1 MKSSKKRLIDI
12 ARELKVSTTTVSRAL
27 NGNPKVG
34 EVTRKAIV
42 DLAKAWEYRPNIHAL
57 SLKKKETDSLG
68 LIIPEFTHYF
78 FSLVMNGIEDVAN
91 KAGYH
96 LMMCTSKE
104 LYEKEKKST
113 QMLSDSMVDGFLIA
127 PAIESEDFAH
137 FHRLK
142 EDGYP
147 IVFFDRN
154 CEDLE
159 CPYVITDDFDGANQA
174 VSYLINSGCQN
185 ILHLK
190 GPESLHPAFTRFMG
204 YQNAHKENDLRVK
217 DGNIL
222 KWQNTEQQRKEQ
234 LKKILKKSKSIDGIF
249 AYNDYIA
256 HEAVEVC
263 LELGINIPEQIS
275 IFGYADEPIASYI
288 SPKLSTVKQP
298 AFEMGQHA
306 ADMLLELLKKDPID
320 EDELNPKIEEKEVKS
335 EMIKTSLVLRETT
348 RKV

>member
-34 EVTRKAIV
+34 EATRKAIV
-42 DLAKAWEYRPNIHAL
+42 DLAKEWDYRPNIHAL
-57 SLKKKETDSLG
+57 SLKKKETHALG

-78 FSLVMNGIEDVAN
+78 FSLVMNGIEDIAN

-96 LMMCTSKE
+96 LMICTSKE
-104 LYEKEKKST
+104 LYEKEKKAT

-142 EDGYP
+142 DDGYP

-174 VSYLINSGCQN
+174 VNYLISSGCKN

-190 GPESLHPAFTRFMG
+190 GPESLHPTFTRFMG
-204 YQNAHKENDLRVK
+204 YRNAHKKNGLEIKEANV
-217 DGNIL
+217 L
-222 KWQNTEQQRKEQ
+222 KWQNTEQERKNQIKE
-234 LKKILKKSKSIDGIF
+234 ILKNNNSIDGIF
-249 AYNDYIA
+249 AYNDYVA
-256 HEAVEVC
+256 YEAVEVC
-263 LELGINIPEQIS
+263 LEMGIKMPDQLS
-275 IFGYADEPIASYI
+275 IMGYADEPVASYI
-288 SPKLSTVKQP
+288 TPKLSTVKQP
-298 AFEMGQHA
+298 AFEMGKHA
-306 ADMLLELLKKDPID
+306 AELLLELLRKSPVD
-320 EDELNPKIEEKEVKS
+320 EDALHPIIEEKEVKS